1 MEIQEILRCR
11 GHPNVSGKHPTTIE
25 VTMEDHLS
33 SRGDCIVGIGA
44 DKGAAGLSP
53 PFVKALARDDA
64 ILVSRFSCQGSM
76 MIITSRGS
84 SAMILDH
91 PTDLV
96 WRRSDFVC
104 GRTVGI
110 SSDYAARDFPRDLI
124 NLLCNGENLLVE
136 MTVIVED

>member
-1 MEIQEILRCR
+1 ME
-11 GHPNVSGKHPTTIE
+11 G
-25 VTMEDHLS
+25 HLS

-64 ILVSRFSCQGSM
+64 ILVSRFSCQGLVM
-76 MIITSRGS
+76 NITSQGS
-84 SAMILDH
+84 SAMTLDH

-96 WRRSDFVC
+96 WRKSNFVC

-110 SSDYAARDFPRDLI
+110 RSGYAATDFPRDLI
-124 NLLCNGENLLVE
+124 SLLCKGGSLLVE
-136 MTVIVED
+136 MTVIVEG